1 LQVVWCVCIV
11 HVCEDLKNKLAQ
23 IRCGPP
29 GTRRSAET
37 LFIMKI
43 TKKNSKGNKKMDPN
57 SAEFRD
63 YLSRYED
70 PYVV

>member
-1 LQVVWCVCIV
+1 V

-23 IRCGPP
+23 IRSGPP

-37 LFIMKI
+37 LFIMKL
-43 TKKNSKGNKKMDPN
+43 TKKDSKGKKKIDPN

>member
-1 LQVVWCVCIV
+1 MCIV

-23 IRCGPP
+23 IRSGPP
-29 GTRRSAET
+29 RTRRAAET
-37 LFIMKI
+37 LFI
-43 TKKNSKGNKKMDPN
+43 TKLIKKDAKGKKKLDPN

>member
-1 LQVVWCVCIV
+1 MCIV

-23 IRCGPP
+23 IRSGPP

-37 LFIMKI
+37 LFIMKL
-43 TKKNSKGNKKMDPN
+43 TKKDSKGKKKTDPN